1 MRPHRAFPVS
11 ACHNIRMD
19 SFPSAPLPQ
28 SRADLEALQCARFRK
43 LLQTILPHNQFYA
56 AKLAHVS
63 HAIASLAD
71 IADWPF
77 TCKEELV
84 AAAIATGK
92 PGNLTWAADR
102 YVRFHQTSG
111 TLGRPLPVLDTADD
125 WAWWM
130 ECWQLILDRGNVC
143 AGDRVLVASS
153 FGPYV
158 GFWSAFDGVLTRG
171 AMAIGTGGMPSL
183 ARLDLLR
190 TLAATVLVTTP
201 SYALHLAEIAR
212 ENQIDT
218 TSLPL
223 RLVIV
228 TGESGGSIPTL
239 RARIAE
245 AWRADVLDHAG
256 ASEVGA
262 WGVGDREGRGL
273 NVIEPMFYAEFLA
286 LQTGIAAQ
294 SGELSELVLTTLG
307 RSGAPVIRY
316 RTGDVVRPQWPTEE
330 KIVAGESPWVRLV
343 GGILGRTDD
352 MLVVRGVNI
361 FPSAIA
367 GIVRS
372 FPEIVEYR
380 LTVSTRES
388 LDTISL
394 EIEDRLND
402 PQRVAREMQVR
413 LGLRVE
419 VTAVPPISLPRF
431 EGKGRRVIDQR
442 TPQNSTN
449 QNFAFEKRGGTI

>member
-1 MRPHRAFPVS
+1 
-11 ACHNIRMD
+11 
-19 SFPSAPLPQ
+19 
-28 SRADLEALQCARFRK
+28 
-43 LLQTILPHNQFYA
+43 
-56 AKLAHVS
+56 
-63 HAIASLAD
+63 
-71 IADWPF
+71 
-77 TCKEELV
+77 
-84 AAAIATGK
+84 
-92 PGNLTWAADR
+92 
-102 YVRFHQTSG
+102 
-111 TLGRPLPVLDTADD
+111 
-125 WAWWM
+125 
-130 ECWQLILDRGNVC
+130 
-143 AGDRVLVASS
+143 
-153 FGPYV
+153 
-158 GFWSAFDGVLTRG
+158 
-171 AMAIGTGGMPSL
+171 MAIGTGGMPSL

-245 AWRADVLDHAG
+245 AWGADVLDHAG

-286 LQTGIAAQ
+286 LQTGSAAQ

-442 TPQNSTN
+442 TQNSTK
-449 QNFAFEKRGGTI
+449 QNFSFEKRGGTI

>member
-1 MRPHRAFPVS
+1 M
-11 ACHNIRMD
+11 
-19 SFPSAPLPQ
+19 
-28 SRADLEALQCARFRK
+28 
-43 LLQTILPHNQFYA
+43 
-56 AKLAHVS
+56 
-63 HAIASLAD
+63 
-71 IADWPF
+71 
-77 TCKEELV
+77 
-84 AAAIATGK
+84 
-92 PGNLTWAADR
+92 
-102 YVRFHQTSG
+102 
-111 TLGRPLPVLDTADD
+111 
-125 WAWWM
+125 
-130 ECWQLILDRGNVC
+130 
-143 AGDRVLVASS
+143 
-153 FGPYV
+153 
-158 GFWSAFDGVLTRG
+158 
-171 AMAIGTGGMPSL
+171 
-183 ARLDLLR
+183 
-190 TLAATVLVTTP
+190 
-201 SYALHLAEIAR
+201 
-212 ENQIDT
+212 
-218 TSLPL
+218 
-223 RLVIV
+223 

-245 AWRADVLDHAG
+245 AWGADVLDHAG

-449 QNFAFEKRGGTI
+449 QNFSFEKRGGTI